1 MALTPDI
8 NTFLKAVNPTPEAM
22 HLKIEAFPSEPTPG
36 GRFRRGQGDKRD
48 LFLRTVL
55 FHSAG
60 DKNDHFHVGCSSTA
74 WQRLRGGSLDSGR
87 VGSIQ
92 LSIDGSSGC
101 PAVGSWFRPGRQLS
115 GQRPPWDR
123 TRCQL
128 GFPPREI
135 IVKLKNTD
143 LTVAQTDFL
152 TSLQLR
158 VHREAPERILL
169 LRSEQIEAVSPL
181 QMAELVPT

>member
-1 MALTPDI
+1 MSAVPPQRGNGFVAGALTPVESALSSFPL
-8 NTFLKAVNPTPEAM
+8 TAPVAVQ
-22 HLKIEAFPSEPTPG
+22 PSAAGSALGVNYPASA
-36 GRFRRGQGDKRD
+36 RRG
-48 LFLRTVL
+48 LE
-55 FHSAG
+55 
-60 DKNDHFHVGCSSTA
+60 
-74 WQRLRGGSLDSGR
+74 LDANW
-87 VGSIQ
+87 
-92 LSIDGSSGC
+92 D
-101 PAVGSWFRPGRQLS
+101 FRPG
-115 GQRPPWDR
+115 
-123 TRCQL
+123 
-128 GFPPREI
+128 EI